1 MCLTR
6 ACSDS
11 MFSGGA
17 KTLDFDVT
25 AAKRVRARW
34 GRCACAVMQHAPAP
48 ALLLGGNEK
57 IGLFG

>member
-1 MCLTR
+1 
-6 ACSDS
+6 